1 MTRIEQ
7 LELALGILLEHAS
20 QDVPS
25 NPRMM
30 PEWFVACAQV
40 DANQT
45 DATTHATLKR
55 AHAAAVARI
64 KARKA

>member
-7 LELALGILLEHAS
+7 LELAVGILLEHAS

-40 DANQT
+40 EANQADAN
-45 DATTHATLKR
+45 THSTLKR

>member
-7 LELALGILLEHAS
+7 LELAVGVLLEHAS
-20 QDVPS
+20 QDIPT

-30 PEWFVACAQV
+30 PEWFIACAQV
-40 DANQT
+40 EANQT
-45 DATTHATLKR
+45 DASTYEVLKR
-55 AHAAAVARI
+55 AHAAAVSRV